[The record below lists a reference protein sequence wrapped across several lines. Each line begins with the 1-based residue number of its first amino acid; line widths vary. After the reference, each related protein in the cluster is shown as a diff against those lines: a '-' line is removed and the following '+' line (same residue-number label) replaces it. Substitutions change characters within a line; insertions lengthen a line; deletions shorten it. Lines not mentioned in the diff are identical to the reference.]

1 MERHIP
7 TTHLTKAMENPL
19 PWQIKNKQLQ
29 LSISCKLPATHTKE
43 VYVNRL
49 MHLCRGQNYYR
60 AKGD

>member
-1 MERHIP
+1 
-7 TTHLTKAMENPL
+7 MENPL

-29 LSISCKLPATHTKE
+29 LSIFCKLPAIYTKE

-49 MHLCRGQNYYR
+49 MHLCHGQNYYR